1 MSYVTRIFAVRRCR
15 PFIIRTIPTIF
26 TLLMVIAGCA
36 QVRVQ
41 TGYTAFH
48 ERDAAPGRQDT
59 LRGAVTP
66 ERAWWDL
73 QYYHLEVKVDI
84 DRRFISGTNLVQ
96 YTVLEPARTM
106 QIDLQPP
113 MEITAVMQDG
123 APLEFT
129 REGNAFFIHM
139 QKKQRPGRTNALRI
153 SFEGNPKVA
162 KRAPWDGGFS
172 WDTGPDD
179 KPFVATSCQGL
190 GASVWWPCKDHMY
203 DEPDS
208 MKLSFNV
215 PSTLTAV
222 GNGRLTETETFPDGT
237 TTYHWMVRN
246 PISNYVVN
254 LNIGNYAH
262 FSEVFNGE
270 NGPLQCDYY
279 VLKANLDRAK
289 AHFAQVP
296 GMLAAFEHWFGP
308 YPFYEDSYK
317 LVEVPYLGM
326 EHQSSVTYGNHY
338 QQGYSGRDLSGT
350 GWGLLFDFI
359 IIHESGHEWFANSI
373 TYRDIADMWIHE
385 SFINYSEGL
394 YVEYHYGKEAGN
406 EYLRGIRR
414 NILNDIPVIGIYD
427 VNREGS
433 GDMYAK
439 GASMLHTIRQ
449 LVGDDEKWRGM
460 LRGLNAEF
468 YHSTVT
474 TEQIENYMIE
484 YTGLDLQPVFDQYLR
499 TVNIPTLEYYFSAEH
514 LVYRWINV
522 VADFAMPVKVRI
534 NGTETWLEPGT
545 SWKRME
551 TGAPGIPS
559 GEASDDSAS
568 ASAASLPAASA
579 SAASVDPSSTASA
592 YASAPASASATA
604 ADQATSAPAPA
615 SAADDPRGEHVP
627 PDHAFTLSVDP
638 DFFVGSMNM
647 MGE

>member
-1 MSYVTRIFAVRRCR
+1 M
-15 PFIIRTIPTIF
+15 
-26 TLLMVIAGCA
+26 
-36 QVRVQ
+36 
-41 TGYTAFH
+41 
-48 ERDAAPGRQDT
+48 
-59 LRGAVTP
+59 
-66 ERAWWDL
+66 
-73 QYYHLEVKVDI
+73 LE
-84 DRRFISGTNLVQ
+84 
-96 YTVLEPARTM
+96 
-106 QIDLQPP
+106 
-113 MEITAVMQDG
+113 
-123 APLEFT
+123 
-129 REGNAFFIHM
+129 
-139 QKKQRPGRTNALRI
+139 
-153 SFEGNPKVA
+153 
-162 KRAPWDGGFS
+162 
-172 WDTGPDD
+172 
-179 KPFVATSCQGL
+179 
-190 GASVWWPCKDHMY
+190 
-203 DEPDS
+203 
-208 MKLSFNV
+208 
-215 PSTLTAV
+215 
-222 GNGRLTETETFPDGT
+222 
-237 TTYHWMVRN
+237 
-246 PISNYVVN
+246 
-254 LNIGNYAH
+254 
-262 FSEVFNGE
+262 
-270 NGPLQCDYY
+270 
-279 VLKANLDRAK
+279 
-289 AHFAQVP
+289 
-296 GMLAAFEHWFGP
+296 AFEHWFGP

-338 QQGYSGRDLSGT
+338 LQGYSGRDLSGT

-394 YVEYHYGKEAGN
+394 YVEYHYGKEAGY

-499 TVNIPTLEYYFSAEH
+499 TVSIPTLEYYFSAEH

-559 GEASDDSAS
+559 GETTDAAAAGATSSD
-568 ASAASLPAASA
+568 PA
-579 SAASVDPSSTASA
+579 STASA
-592 YASAPASASATA
+592 ATTAATTAGAAAVAAATSSSDAAANAAATSSDPASTDAA
-604 ADQATSAPAPA
+604 ADATTPAA
-615 SAADDPRGEHVP
+615 IDPRGEHIP
-627 PDHAFTLSVDP
+627 PDHGCTLTVDP